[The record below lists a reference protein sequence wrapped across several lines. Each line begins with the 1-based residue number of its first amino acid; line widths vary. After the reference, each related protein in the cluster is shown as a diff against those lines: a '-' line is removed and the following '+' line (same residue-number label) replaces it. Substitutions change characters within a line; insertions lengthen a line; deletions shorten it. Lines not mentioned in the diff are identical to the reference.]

1 MKENFE
7 KIFVENFRLLKR
19 SGLPNLAKGSSQKL
33 NENFSFECYLLWKE
47 FNNFEII
54 KSLNNKKILKNYGEI
69 SLVLNYNSLGFLRD
83 ANYSLSLVKNNIETA
98 IISFLPVEN
107 KTLRIVQIQGQKG
120 FKFEIENLSWK
131 DILIDELKLFSYNLG
146 FKNLEILRAEENY
159 LIKFPR
165 SIGPDFDME
174 EHRKRFLYIYNV
186 LPVRKWKFKYKKG
199 DFYSRFSF

>member
-1 MKENFE
+1 MRENFDRV
-7 KIFVENFRLLKR
+7 FVEKFRMLKKN
-19 SGLPNLAKGSSQKL
+19 LPNFYKGSSQKL
-33 NENFSFECYLLWKE
+33 NDNFANESNLVWRE

-54 KSLNNKKILKNYGEI
+54 EALNQRKVLKNYGVI
-69 SLVLNYNSLGFLRD
+69 SLVLNYNSKGFLRD
-83 ANYSLSLVKNNIETA
+83 ANYSLSLVKDGVEMA

-120 FKFEIENLSWK
+120 FKFDIENLSWK
-131 DILIDELKLFSYNLG
+131 DILIDELKLFAYNLG

-165 SIGPDFDME
+165 AVGPDFDME
-174 EHRKRFLYIYNV
+174 EHKKRFLYIYNV

-199 DFYSRFSF
+199 DFYSKFSF